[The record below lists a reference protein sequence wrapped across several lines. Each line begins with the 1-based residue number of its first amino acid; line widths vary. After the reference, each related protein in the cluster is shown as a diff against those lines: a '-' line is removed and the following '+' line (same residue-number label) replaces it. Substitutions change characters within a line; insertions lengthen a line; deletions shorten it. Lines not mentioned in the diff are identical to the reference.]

1 MSPQQRRAPPH
12 MNVTHM
18 PFDVLGVRPE
28 AEPALIATAYKAL
41 VRKYH
46 PDANPGLDSR
56 EANRL
61 MAELNWA
68 MAELER
74 DLHGWREWASRR
86 FLPRRALS
94 HAGSSTSEWPP
105 PNALAVRQLLEV
117 TPHTIWLSERRP
129 SAILTA
135 RASAASPQDVRVRFG
150 SGLDVARLPAD
161 GDRSVFRVSL
171 REAPADKL
179 AIETLE
185 VVAAGFSSRPVFV
198 AIEQRRALA
207 AHGAASADAWF
218 SSRVAS
224 SDRYIFGLR

>member
-1 MSPQQRRAPPH
+1 
-12 MNVTHM
+12 MNATHM

-46 PDANPGLDSR
+46 PDANPGMDSR

-68 MAELER
+68 MEELER
-74 DLHGWREWASRR
+74 DLPGWREKAARR
-86 FLPRRALS
+86 FLPRPAVIRAD
-94 HAGSSTSEWPP
+94 SSTSQWPP

-117 TPHTIWLSERRP
+117 TPHAIWLSERRP

-135 RASAASPQDVRVRFG
+135 RAPALPPEEVRVRFG

-161 GDRSVFRVSL
+161 GDRSVFQVSL
-171 REAPADKL
+171 RQAPADQL

-185 VVAAGFSSRPVFV
+185 VVAVGFSSQPVFV
-198 AIEQRRALA
+198 AIERRRTFS
-207 AHGAASADAWF
+207 AHGAASADVWF
-218 SSRVAS
+218 SKRLAS
-224 SDRYIFGLR
+224 SDRYIFGPR

>member
-1 MSPQQRRAPPH
+1 
-12 MNVTHM
+12 MNATHM

-68 MAELER
+68 MEELER
-74 DLHGWREWASRR
+74 DLPGWREKASRR
-86 FLPRRALS
+86 FLPRPAVTRAD
-94 HAGSSTSEWPP
+94 SSTSQWPP

-117 TPHTIWLSERRP
+117 TPHAIWLSERRP

-135 RASAASPQDVRVRFG
+135 RAPALPPEEVRVRFG
-150 SGLDVARLPAD
+150 SGLDAARLPAD
-161 GDRSVFRVSL
+161 GGRAVFQV
-171 REAPADKL
+171 
-179 AIETLE
+179 
-185 VVAAGFSSRPVFV
+185 SSRHPSGSRLTIEKLELVAPGFPSHQMFV
-198 AIEQRRALA
+198 TIERRHGSS

-218 SSRVAS
+218 SKRLAS
-224 SDRYIFGLR
+224 SDRYVFGPR